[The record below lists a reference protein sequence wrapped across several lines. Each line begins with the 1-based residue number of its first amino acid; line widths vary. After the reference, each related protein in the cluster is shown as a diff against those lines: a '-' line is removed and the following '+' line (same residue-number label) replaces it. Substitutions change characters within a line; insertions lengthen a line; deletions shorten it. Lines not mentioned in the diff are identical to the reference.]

1 MKAYSFDAEGARDGL
16 IAALRRLAEAQ
27 GFSKVV
33 VGISGGKDSTVTAAL
48 CARALG
54 KENVYGVMLP
64 DGEQKD
70 ISDSRTVCRAL
81 GIQSRTV
88 NIGKMHDALKAATD
102 QLTVSAGEGEFSIPF
117 SRESDI
123 NVGPRL
129 RMTTLRYIAQ
139 ALGARLAG
147 TGNLSE
153 ATVGYCTKDGD
164 TSCDFS
170 MLGAVTSVEVVQ
182 IGLTMPEIPREL
194 ALKTPTDGLSGMSD
208 EEKMGLSYQDIHQYI
223 RLGSCGKTDTDAKIA
238 RREAANWHKRRM
250 PTVLNPFEDAGAAK

>member
-1 MKAYSFDAEGARDGL
+1 MSEYRFDAPAVRDRLVREIKG
-16 IAALRRLAEAQ
+16 LAESQ

-33 VGISGGKDSTVTAAL
+33 IGISGGKDSTVTAAL

-54 KENVYGVMLP
+54 PENVYGVMMP

-70 ISDSRTVCRAL
+70 IEDSRRVCEAL
-81 GIQSRTV
+81 KINRRVV
-88 NIGKMHDALKAATD
+88 NIGAMHRALREVTD
-102 QLTVSAGEGEFSIPF
+102 QNGSTAGDGEFSVPY

-129 RMTTLRYIAQ
+129 RMTAVRYIGQ

-153 ATVGYCTKDGD
+153 LTVGYCTKDGD

-170 MLGAVTSVEVVQ
+170 VLGRLTSVEVVA
-182 IGLTMPEIPREL
+182 IGLTMEELPREL
-194 ALKTPTDGLSGMSD
+194 VVKTPTDGLSGKSD
-208 EEKMGLSYQDIHQYI
+208 EERLGLTYQDIHRYI
-223 RLGSCGKTDTDAKIA
+223 RLGTCGDPETDEKI
-238 RREAANWHKRRM
+238 RRKESANMHKRRM
-250 PTVLNPFEDAGAAK
+250 PLILDPLKEDE